1 MIAVW
6 LHLDL
11 LTSERDISFNF
22 SLDMYL
28 RSLKLVKSLIV
39 LLVFLGIDYFFCY
52 MGEISTI

>member
-11 LTSERDISFNF
+11 LISEKVISFNF

-28 RSLKLVKSLIV
+28 RSLKLVKTLIV
-39 LLVFLGIDYFFCY
+39 LLAFLGIDYFFCY